1 MTIVTKKSIADM
13 GSKDGSFNRAA
24 SVFRNWITPDG
35 SAGPSGEAGFKAES
49 GRYHLYVSLACPW
62 AHRTLMMRALK
73 GLEQH
78 ISVSV
83 VHWLML
89 EEGWT
94 FKPGLATIADTVNN
108 AYSMRELYQLAS
120 PEYRGRITV
129 PVLWDKQRNT
139 IVNNESSEIIRMLNS
154 AFDHLGA
161 ETTDYYPEA
170 LRHEIDPLNQRIYDT
185 VNNGVY
191 KSGFASTQSAYEQA
205 VIPLFDSLDWLE
217 QLLSTQRYLT
227 GDKLTEADI
236 RLFTTLVRFD
246 SVYVGHFKCNIRR
259 LADYP
264 HLSAYTRDIYQ
275 LPKIAATVNMHHI
288 KAHYYQSHRALN
300 PFAIVPVGPEIDFS
314 LPHTRAALSSSA
326 ASNTH

>member
-1 MTIVTKKSIADM
+1 MNGIDSSMD
-13 GSKDGSFNRAA
+13 SKDGQFNRAA

-35 SAGPSGEAGFKAES
+35 SVGPSGRSGFNAES

-62 AHRTLMMRALK
+62 AHRTLIMRALK

-78 ISVSV
+78 VSFSV

-89 EEGWT
+89 EEGWV
-94 FKPGLATIADTVNN
+94 FKPGIATIADNVNN
-108 AYSMRELYQLAS
+108 TSSMRELYQLAS
-120 PEYRGRITV
+120 PDYRGRITV
-129 PVLWDKQRNT
+129 PVLWDKLHNT
-139 IVNNESSEIIRMLNS
+139 IVNNESSEIIRMFNS

-161 ETTDYYPEA
+161 EPTDYYPDT
-170 LRHEIDPLNQRIYDT
+170 LRHDIDQLNQRIYDT
-185 VNNGVY
+185 INNGVY
-191 KSGFASTQSAYEQA
+191 KSGFASTQSAYEKA
-205 VIPLFDSLDWLE
+205 VIPLFNSLDWLE
-217 QLLSTQRYLT
+217 KLLSTQRYLT

-246 SVYVGHFKCNIRR
+246 TVYVGHFKCNIRR

-264 HLSAYTRDIYQ
+264 NLSAYTRDIYQ

-300 PFAIVPVGPEIDFS
+300 PSGIVPVGPEIDFS
-314 LPHTRAALSSSA
+314 LPHARVR
-326 ASNTH
+326 